1 MTLGEALL
9 AGAPL
14 AAYPLPDQP
23 DRGRT
28 LEAACAMLRQVDER
42 SGSIRSHGEAA
53 LALLGG
59 ADGREERYARAAGH
73 LDEVAP
79 DWPIFFE
86 HALVNHMFFE
96 QFPFQ
101 DRDEGLLDEFV
112 AICAVYAVLRV
123 LCVCTMANH
132 AERTALADVM
142 AAAFRFINH
151 TASDRYASH
160 MLREIGCADE
170 AGLAELVTL

>member
-1 MTLGEALL
+1 
-9 AGAPL
+9 
-14 AAYPLPDQP
+14 
-23 DRGRT
+23 
-28 LEAACAMLRQVDER
+28 
-42 SGSIRSHGEAA
+42 
-53 LALLGG
+53 
-59 ADGREERYARAAGH
+59 
-73 LDEVAP
+73 
-79 DWPIFFE
+79 
-86 HALVNHMFFE
+86 MFFE

-160 MLREIGCADE
+160 MLREIGCADD
-170 AGLAELVTL
+170 AGLAELITL